1 MEFRIGNLLTFEA
14 NNQIKFA
21 FQNYRIN
28 STLSEPLTTY
38 SFLPF
43 GFSGV
48 TVNRTGDN
56 TEASLLF
63 PNNAISKSWGVEAIR
78 DKWIARVTTIIFP
91 DPSNLDQFSQLSIYI
106 GKVSEGGWDS
116 TALQLNLNTV
126 IDAVGADIPTRRLT
140 QKLIGS
146 IPVTSSVA
154 MQ

>member
-1 MEFRIGNLLTFEA
+1 MEFRIGNLLTLTA
-14 NNQIKFA
+14 GNQVRFG

-28 STLSEPLTTY
+28 ESLQEPIQRY
-38 SFLPF
+38 DFLPF

-63 PNNAISKSWGVEAIR
+63 PNNALSKSWGVEAIR

-91 DPSNLDQFSQLSIYI
+91 DPSNLDQFTQLSIYI
-106 GKVSEGGWDS
+106 GKVSDGGWDN
-116 TALQLNLNTV
+116 TALQLSLNTV

-146 IPVTSSVA
+146 IPVTSNVA